1 MFFFW
6 RKIVIKVKINITNM
20 SLQTKIEEKLNQSLK
35 NKDKS
40 IYPTLR
46 LIISGIKNVLIANR
60 AKEIKELSDQDII
73 VILKKMV
80 KQRNESCEVYK
91 KAGRIELLEIETKE
105 IGIINSFLPKQLSE
119 EDTKRLCEETIK
131 KVGASSIK
139 DMGKVIGDLKKTH
152 GDILDFSKVGSI
164 IKTVLK

>member
-1 MFFFW
+1 
-6 RKIVIKVKINITNM
+6 M
-20 SLQTKIEEKLNQSLK
+20 SLQTQIEEKLNQSLK

-40 IYPTLR
+40 LYPTLR
-46 LIISGIKNVLIANR
+46 LVVSGIKDVLISNR
-60 AKEIKELSDQDII
+60 TKEVKEVTDQDII
-73 VILKKMV
+73 AILKKMV

-139 DMGKVIGDLKKTH
+139 DMGKVMGDLKKTH

>member
-1 MFFFW
+1 
-6 RKIVIKVKINITNM
+6 M
-20 SLQTKIEEKLNQSLK
+20 SLQTKIEEKLNQSLR

-40 IYPTLR
+40 VYPTLR

-60 AKEIKELSDQDII
+60 IKEIKELSDQDIM

-139 DMGKVIGDLKKTH
+139 DMGKVMGDLKKTH

>member
-1 MFFFW
+1 
-6 RKIVIKVKINITNM
+6 M
-20 SLQTKIEEKLNQSLK
+20 SLQTQIEEKLNQSLR

-40 IYPTLR
+40 VYPTLR
-46 LIISGIKNVLIANR
+46 LIISGIKNVLIANK
-60 AKEIKELSDQDII
+60 AKEIKELSDQDIM

-119 EDTKRLCEETIK
+119 EDTKKLCEEVIR

-139 DMGKVIGDLKKTH
+139 DMGKVMGDLKKTH
-152 GDILDFSKVGSI
+152 GDVLDFSKVGLI
-164 IKTVLK
+164 IKSVLK

>member
-1 MFFFW
+1 
-6 RKIVIKVKINITNM
+6 M
-20 SLQTKIEEKLNQSLK
+20 SLQTKMEEKLNQSLR

-40 IYPTLR
+40 VYPTLR

-60 AKEIKELSDQDII
+60 IKEIKELSDQDIM

-139 DMGKVIGDLKKTH
+139 DMGKVMGDLKKTH